1 MPLRIKIFP
10 FVQHPFFIQ
19 ININVLPGIK
29 SGLIPFIIAS
39 FFYSNVAGGGLLKSR
54 SCGSAFTQ
62 DDSGALVGTLNGNT
76 HANSLLSLT
85 INRPLQFHA
94 LLKTLKHSEVSIIQ
108 YFLTDKWIWALKSGR
123 RTADWEVQYCSV
135 NFLTCTRLF
144 FCWVLIH
151 YYFSEWVSI
160 MRPMT
165 RGLAPIIHVAIP
177 SFITIETAGLNKG

>member
-10 FVQHPFFIQ
+10 FVQHPLFIQ

-39 FFYSNVAGGGLLKSR
+39 FFYSDVAGGGLLKSR

-62 DDSGALVGTLNGNT
+62 DDSGAPVGTLNGNT

-108 YFLTDKWIWALKSGR
+108 YFSTDKWIRALKSGR
-123 RTADWEVQYCSV
+123 RTTDWEVQYCSV
-135 NFLTCTRLF
+135 KFLTCTRLF
-144 FCWVLIH
+144 FAE
-151 YYFSEWVSI
+151 S
-160 MRPMT
+160 
-165 RGLAPIIHVAIP
+165 
-177 SFITIETAGLNKG
+177 